1 MTAKGEQQLG
11 FLFLSVSDEPWTL
24 ILFIRDP
31 RAWLNHTE
39 HCDGPSVLW
48 AGSQSAE
55 AWAMQSDTEFYR
67 LFPPV
72 FTWTC
77 FPNTSRKVILWK
89 GLKSSES

>member
-31 RAWLNHTE
+31 LAWLNHTE

-48 AGSQSAE
+48 AGSHSAE
-55 AWAMQSDTEFYR
+55 T
-67 LFPPV
+67 
-72 FTWTC
+72 
-77 FPNTSRKVILWK
+77 
-89 GLKSSES
+89 